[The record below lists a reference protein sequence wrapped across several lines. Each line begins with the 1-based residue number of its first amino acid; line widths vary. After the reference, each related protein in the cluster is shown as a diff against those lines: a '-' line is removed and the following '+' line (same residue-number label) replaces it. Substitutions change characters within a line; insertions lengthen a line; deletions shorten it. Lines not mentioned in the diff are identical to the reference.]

1 MILFF
6 LTKLKKTVTL
16 VALRMVFIEV
26 FLAFS
31 AIAAFFVGISVGRL
45 WTSREQQ
52 GRTPDPV
59 RWDDRCQPN
68 SRRGRAPK
76 PFGGEPT
83 QVKEWIF
90 VVDLS
95 LRTGMIKDGQDQV
108 DFASSFLEGTA
119 LLWFLSCLE
128 SRKTFANWA
137 ELKESLSATFG
148 PLDEEEDDR
157 LNLFALTQT
166 GPLDDYIQDFS
177 RLSLNVTA
185 LDEHSRALLFVR
197 GLTDGLR
204 ADAMREH
211 PRTLSEAIRAA
222 RTARRNAVLTRP
234 RGSVGSSR
242 NRRALD
248 TAENVA
254 STEQPVSSQRFK
266 RQKLT
271 DEERAKLMREGRC
284 FRCRSAGHLSKDCP
298 ENNFG
303 SPNVARQ

>member
-1 MILFF
+1 M
-6 LTKLKKTVTL
+6 
-16 VALRMVFIEV
+16 
-26 FLAFS
+26 S
-31 AIAAFFVGISVGRL
+31 AEQP
-45 WTSREQQ
+45 TSR
-52 GRTPDPV
+52 P
-59 RWDDRCQPN
+59 
-68 SRRGRAPK
+68 RAPK
-76 PFGGEPT
+76 SFGGEPT
-83 QVKEWIF
+83 QFKEWIF
-90 VVDLS
+90 AVDLS

-128 SRKTFANWA
+128 SRRTFANWA

-148 PLDEEEDDR
+148 LLDEEEEDDQ

-166 GPLDDYIQDFS
+166 GFLDDYIQDFS
-177 RLSLNVTA
+177 RLSLSVTA

-234 RGSVGSSR
+234 RGSLGSSR

-248 TAENVA
+248 TADNVA
-254 STEQPVSSQRFK
+254 STEQPVSRQRFK

-271 DEERAKLMREGRC
+271 DEERAQLMREGRC
-284 FRCRSAGHLSKDCP
+284 FRCRSASLRGLPRKQLWIPKRRSPKKRSEGCSHWRGTTHP
-298 ENNFG
+298 NYG
-303 SPNVARQ
+303 SETDLMYWKMNQWN

>member
-1 MILFF
+1 
-6 LTKLKKTVTL
+6 
-16 VALRMVFIEV
+16 MVFVEV

-31 AIAAFFVGISVGRL
+31 AIAALLIGISVGRL
-45 WTSREQQ
+45 WTSREQH
-52 GRTPDPV
+52 GRTPV
-59 RWDDRCQPN
+59 RWDDRCQPSN
-68 SRRGRAPK
+68 RRGRAPK

-83 QVKEWIF
+83 QFKEWIF
-90 VVDLS
+90 AVDLS

-128 SRKTFANWA
+128 SRRTFANWA

-166 GPLDDYIQDFS
+166 GSLDDYIQDFS

-234 RGSVGSSR
+234 RDRLGVVGIDEPWTQLTTWLRLS
-242 NRRALD
+242 NRSL
-248 TAENVA
+248 A
-254 STEQPVSSQRFK
+254 SDLK
-266 RQKLT
+266 
-271 DEERAKLMREGRC
+271 GR
-284 FRCRSAGHLSKDCP
+284 S
-298 ENNFG
+298 
-303 SPNVARQ
+303 

>member
-1 MILFF
+1 
-6 LTKLKKTVTL
+6 
-16 VALRMVFIEV
+16 
-26 FLAFS
+26 
-31 AIAAFFVGISVGRL
+31 
-45 WTSREQQ
+45 
-52 GRTPDPV
+52 
-59 RWDDRCQPN
+59 
-68 SRRGRAPK
+68 
-76 PFGGEPT
+76 
-83 QVKEWIF
+83 
-90 VVDLS
+90 
-95 LRTGMIKDGQDQV
+95 MIKDGQDQV

-128 SRKTFANWA
+128 SRRTFANWA

-166 GPLDDYIQDFS
+166 GSLDDYIQDFS

-248 TAENVA
+248 TADNVA
-254 STEQPVSSQRFK
+254 STEQQISSQRFK

-284 FRCRSAGHLSKDCP
+284 FRFRSAGHLSKNCP

>member
-1 MILFF
+1 MSVYESLCLQSPISAARAQPHCTRSRPDQGQIASDHCRSDLITG
-6 LTKLKKTVTL
+6 LTHW
-16 VALRMVFIEV
+16 ARAGYPFPEV
-26 FLAFS
+26 NLP
-31 AIAAFFVGISVGRL
+31 
-45 WTSREQQ
+45 E
-52 GRTPDPV
+52 
-59 RWDDRCQPN
+59 
-68 SRRGRAPK
+68 
-76 PFGGEPT
+76 FGGEPT
-83 QVKEWIF
+83 QFKEWIF
-90 VVDLS
+90 AVNLS

-128 SRKTFANWA
+128 SRRTFANWA
-137 ELKESLSATFG
+137 ELKESLSPTFG

-177 RLSLNVTA
+177 RLSLNLTA
-185 LDEHSRALLFVR
+185 LDEHSRALLFER

-242 NRRALD
+242 N
-248 TAENVA
+248 
-254 STEQPVSSQRFK
+254 
-266 RQKLT
+266 
-271 DEERAKLMREGRC
+271 
-284 FRCRSAGHLSKDCP
+284 
-298 ENNFG
+298 
-303 SPNVARQ
+303 

>member
-1 MILFF
+1 
-6 LTKLKKTVTL
+6 
-16 VALRMVFIEV
+16 MVFVEV

-31 AIAAFFVGISVGRL
+31 AIAALLIGISVGRL
-45 WTSREQQ
+45 WKSREQH

-83 QVKEWIF
+83 QFKEWIF
-90 VVDLS
+90 AVNLS
-95 LRTGMIKDGQDQV
+95 LRTGMIKVGKDQV
-108 DFASSFLEGTA
+108 DFASSFLEGNCSA
-119 LLWFLSCLE
+119 SVPVLSGVEEDICKLE
-128 SRKTFANWA
+128 
-137 ELKESLSATFG
+137 ESLSSTFG

-166 GPLDDYIQDFS
+166 GPLDDYIQDFH
-177 RLSLNVTA
+177 A
-185 LDEHSRALLFVR
+185 LAWMWPLWDKHSRALLFVR

-234 RGSVGSSR
+234 RALVGSSR

-248 TAENVA
+248 TADNVA
-254 STEQPVSSQRFK
+254 STEQPVSSQWF
-266 RQKLT
+266 
-271 DEERAKLMREGRC
+271 
-284 FRCRSAGHLSKDCP
+284 
-298 ENNFG
+298 
-303 SPNVARQ
+303 